1 MVIIDGL
8 LWLLKNILIIN
19 ILLAIL
25 LVFFERRNP
34 STTWAWLMIL
44 LFVPILGFFLYLFL
58 GQDLRK
64 KKVFAVKEE
73 DDRLERMINQQ
84 EKVLSRKDI
93 EISYP
98 NIRKSKDLIYLHLV
112 SHNALFTTDNSVEIF
127 NEGNDK
133 FDKMIEDIKNAKKF
147 IHMEYYIIRSDWLG
161 KRIIELLA
169 RKASE
174 GVEVRVL
181 YDGMGCI
188 RLSKRFF
195 DPLVEAGGKISCFFP
210 PFLPYINVRIN
221 YRNHRKICIIDG
233 QTAYVGG
240 INIGKEY
247 LGLSKKMG
255 YWRDTHLRIQG
266 GAVDYL
272 ELRFLL
278 DWRFSTKE
286 PYVIKDKYFP
296 VKESIGYTGIQ
307 IVSSGPDSKWSSIKN
322 GYLKMINLA
331 KKRIYIHTPYFIP
344 DDSLLEA
351 LKLAALSGVD
361 VRIIIP
367 NKPDHLFVYWASLSY
382 VGELIQAGVKYY
394 TYEKGFLHSKMILV
408 DDVISTVGTAN
419 FDIRSFKMN
428 FEVNAFIYDKVI
440 NSQLQEQFMKD
451 IADSKEITKAIYEN
465 RAFGI
470 KFKESISRLLSPML

>member
-1 MVIIDGL
+1 MYH
-8 LWLLKNILIIN
+8 
-19 ILLAIL
+19 
-25 LVFFERRNP
+25 R
-34 STTWAWLMIL
+34 WANCLCW
-44 LFVPILGFFLYLFL
+44 
-58 GQDLRK
+58 
-64 KKVFAVKEE
+64 
-73 DDRLERMINQQ
+73 
-84 EKVLSRKDI
+84 
-93 EISYP
+93 
-98 NIRKSKDLIYLHLV
+98 
-112 SHNALFTTDNSVEIF
+112 
-127 NEGNDK
+127 
-133 FDKMIEDIKNAKKF
+133 
-147 IHMEYYIIRSDWLG
+147 
-161 KRIIELLA
+161 
-169 RKASE
+169 
-174 GVEVRVL
+174 
-181 YDGMGCI
+181 
-188 RLSKRFF
+188 
-195 DPLVEAGGKISCFFP
+195 
-210 PFLPYINVRIN
+210 
-221 YRNHRKICIIDG
+221 
-233 QTAYVGG
+233 G

-382 VGELIQAGVKYY
+382 VGELIQAGVKCY

>member
-1 MVIIDGL
+1 MEVVN
-8 LWLLKNILIIN
+8 WLLFLLLIVNILF
-19 ILLAIL
+19 AVL

-44 LFVPILGFFLYLFL
+44 FFVPVLGFFLYLFL

-64 KKVFAVKEE
+64 KKMFAAKEA
-73 DDRLERMINQQ
+73 DDRLEKMIHQQ
-84 EKVLSRKDI
+84 EKILSRKDI
-93 EISYP
+93 ELAYP
-98 NIRKSKDLIYLHLV
+98 SIKNSKDLIYLHLV
-112 SHNALFTTDNSVEIF
+112 AHNALFTHDNTVEIF
-127 NEGNDK
+127 NDGSEK
-133 FDKMIEDIKNAKKF
+133 FDKMLEDIKKAKKF
-147 IHMEYYIIRSDWLG
+147 IHMEYYIIRNDWLG
-161 KRIIELLA
+161 KQIIELLTL
-169 RKASE
+169 KAKE
-174 GVEVRVL
+174 GVEVRLL

-188 RLSKRFF
+188 RLSDKFF
-195 DPLVEAGGKISCFFP
+195 QPLLEAGGKISCFFP

-221 YRNHRKICIIDG
+221 YRNHRKICVIDG

-255 YWRDTHLRIQG
+255 YWRDTHLRIKG

-286 PYVIKDKYFP
+286 PYLIKDKYFP
-296 VKESIGYTGIQ
+296 PKEGLGYTGIQ
-307 IVSSGPDSKWSSIKN
+307 IVSSGPDSKWSSIRN
-322 GYLKMINLA
+322 GYLKMITLA

-367 NKPDHLFVYWASLSY
+367 NKPDHMFVYWASLSY
-382 VGELIQAGVKYY
+382 IGELLQAGVKCY

-419 FDIRSFKMN
+419 LDIRSFKMN
-428 FEVNAFIYDKVI
+428 FEVNAFIYDRII
-440 NSQLQEQFMKD
+440 NNQLQEQFMKD
-451 IADSKEITKAIYEN
+451 LADSKEITREIYEK
-465 RAFGI
+465 RSFGI
-470 KFKESISRLLSPML
+470 KFKESISRLLSPIL